1 MSMITKSDK
10 TGGETYDSN
19 VDCCTT
25 HDQSREERRMTRIL
39 IPLNLIAAI
48 AFLLWV
54 HLPDGCRKI
63 PVPAYGE
70 KDRSEG
76 RLAEQLFHRE
86 LQMASLRPVTEDY
99 LTLLSLK
106 ATLKVAN
113 PVSNPLLGSWADNA
127 SSPCVWSGITCN
139 IVGGQTRV
147 TTVDLSNKTLHGF
160 IPLELTNLT
169 ALVSLF
175 LPMNSFTGTIPPE
188 IGSLSYLTSLD
199 LSINT
204 LSGPIPTSLGSL
216 TNLQFLNLQQNNLTG
231 GIPPELLSNCGNL
244 KRLNISNNLYLGG
257 LLPVGWKNCQNLTHL
272 DLMITAMG
280 KTISLELGELPGL
293 QHLNLGENNFTGEIP
308 YALFA
313 NCGELNFL
321 DLSLNQ
327 LVGPIPAEVG
337 NCSKLTVAMFSQNN
351 LTSIPLEI
359 GRLTNLNWLFL
370 GKNKFVGEVPSQLI
384 TLTNLTILDLKA
396 NSFSGSIPAFLSKL
410 KALEYLYLQRNMFN
424 GSIPPELSELS
435 NLIYFDLSD
444 NLFTGPIPSSL
455 GNLSTTMQFLFLASN
470 FFTGRIP
477 PELGNLIN
485 LQLLE
490 IGENQLTGSI
500 PGSIFN
506 LPKLIWLRL
515 ANNFLSGP
523 IPDEMSNS
531 TSLMW
536 LNLFNN
542 LLSGPFPQNLTLVSS
557 TAPQTFRMNIDNLPY
572 LPKQLGDKDTVVRW
586 LPRLG
591 FPFSGVPGILTRDN
605 SQVFWNTLI
614 VRGTTKDPTCIY
626 LSPFSGNGYIQVSN
640 NHLSGSLPPSL
651 GEMPNII
658 SFHMSNNNFTGKIPE
673 VFNKAGMSFLELDNN
688 SLTGPI
694 PPNMNEMKC
703 ALIIQLDR
711 NNLSGSIPPTL
722 DQCQQLALFNVSYN
736 PQLSGPIPTQFQFA
750 TFIDSSYLGD
760 SLLCSPPSGSNE
772 ASTVLPLC
780 KAPDQF
786 PPGGFVPSQNPPRR
800 ESKLTTPTIV
810 GIVLAS
816 VLGALVIGLAGF
828 CLIGRSAPV
837 KTASDDFS
845 DDGQD
850 SQRFADTSVHVS
862 LFSVELPKQLTYTDL
877 LMATKNFDEGNVV
890 GSGGFGVVY
899 RAKLMDGSLVAIK
912 KLIQEGP
919 QADREFLAEMETL
932 GHVHHDNLVPL
943 LGCSTFGS
951 EKLLVYRFMANGS
964 LDDWLHERPNG
975 AQMLGWPL
983 RLNIALGMA
992 KGLKFLHHN
1001 CSPPIIHRDMK
1012 ASNILLDENFEPRL
1026 TDFGLARVLGAQD
1039 THVST
1044 IVAGTLGYVPPEY
1057 CQTWRA
1063 TIKGDVYSFGVV
1075 LLELV
1080 TGKRPMDAEYND
1092 KNCNNIVEWVIALIK
1107 EGSQTEAY
1115 DHTVAS
1121 SGSPVELLQFLK
1133 LATWCTEDLPI
1144 KRPTMREV
1152 LKALE
1157 EIKGGNYAKSEA
1169 ERKS

>member
-1 MSMITKSDK
+1 
-10 TGGETYDSN
+10 
-19 VDCCTT
+19 
-25 HDQSREERRMTRIL
+25 MT
-39 IPLNLIAAI
+39 
-48 AFLLWV
+48 
-54 HLPDGCRKI
+54 
-63 PVPAYGE
+63 
-70 KDRSEG
+70 
-76 RLAEQLFHRE
+76 
-86 LQMASLRPVTEDY
+86 SLPVTQDHQA
-99 LTLLSLK
+99 LLSLK
-106 ATLKVAN
+106 TRLQVAN
-113 PVSNPLLGSWADNA
+113 PASSPLLGSWAHNVTN
-127 SSPCVWSGITCN
+127 PCLWSGITCN
-139 IVGGQTRV
+139 LVGGVTRV
-147 TTVDLSNKTLHGF
+147 TTVDLSNKTLGGL

-175 LPMNSFTGTIPPE
+175 LQMNSFTGTIPPE
-188 IGSLSYLTSLD
+188 IGTLSYLTSLD
-199 LSINT
+199 LSNNK
-204 LSGPIPTSLGSL
+204 LSGPIPISFGGL
-216 TNLQFLNLQQNNLTG
+216 TKLQFLNLEHNNLTG
-231 GIPPELLSNCGNL
+231 GIPPEVLSICGDL
-244 KRLNISNNLYLGG
+244 KRLNISSNADLGG
-257 LLPVGWKNCQNLTHL
+257 RLPAGWKNCQNLTHL
-272 DLMITAMG
+272 DLMITAMAG
-280 KTISLELGELPGL
+280 TISLELGELPGL
-293 QHLNLGENNFTGEIP
+293 QHLNLGENHFTGAIP
-308 YALFA
+308 NALFA

-327 LVGPIPAEVG
+327 LVGAIPAEVG

-359 GRLTNLNWLFL
+359 GRLTSLNWLFL
-370 GKNKFVGEVPSQLI
+370 GQNNFVGEVPSQLSI
-384 TLTNLTILDLKA
+384 LTNLTILDLKA
-396 NSFSGSIPAFLSKL
+396 NLFSGSIPPFLSQL
-410 KALEYLYLQRNMFN
+410 KSLQYLFLQRNMFT
-424 GSIPPELSELS
+424 GSIPPEFSALS

-444 NLFTGPIPSSL
+444 NLLTGPIPSSL
-455 GNLSTTMQFLFLASN
+455 GSLSTTMKFLFLASN
-470 FFTGRIP
+470 FFTSIP
-477 PELGNLIN
+477 AELGNLIN

-490 IGENQLTGSI
+490 IGDNQLTGSI

-515 ANNFLSGP
+515 ANNRLSGP
-523 IPDEMSNS
+523 IPNEISNS

-542 LLSGPFPQNLTLVSS
+542 TLSGPFPQNLASISS
-557 TAPQTFRMNIDNLPY
+557 TAPQTFQINIDSLLY

-586 LPRLG
+586 LPRHG
-591 FPFSGVPGILTRDN
+591 FPYSAVSGILTRDN
-605 SQVFWNTLI
+605 SQTFWNYLM
-614 VRGTTKDPTCIY
+614 RGTNQNPSCLYVEI
-626 LSPFSGNGYIQVSN
+626 FSGNGYIQVSN
-640 NHLSGSLPPSL
+640 NHLSGRLPPSL
-651 GEMPNII
+651 GEIPNVI
-658 SFHMSNNNFTGKIPE
+658 SFHMSNNNFTGAIPP
-673 VFNKAGMSFLELDNN
+673 VFTTKGMTFLELDNN

-694 PPNMNEMKC
+694 PDNLDQMKC
-703 ALIIQLDR
+703 ALIIQLDH
-711 NNLSGSIPPTL
+711 NNLSGRIPTTL
-722 DQCQQLALFNVSYN
+722 QLCQQLTIFNVSYN
-736 PQLSGPIPTQFQFA
+736 PQLSGPVPTQNQFA
-750 TFIDSSYLGD
+750 TFSSSSYLGD
-760 SLLCSPPSGSNE
+760 DLLCSPLSRDNESASN
-772 ASTVLPLC
+772 TLPFC
-780 KAPDQF
+780 KVPNQL
-786 PPGGFVPSQNPPRR
+786 PPGTYAPSQNTPRK
-800 ESKLTTPTIV
+800 ESKLTTSTIV
-810 GIVLAS
+810 GVVLAS
-816 VLGALVIGLAGF
+816 VLAALVFGLAGF
-828 CLIGRSAPV
+828 CLIGRPAPV
-837 KTASDDFS
+837 KTESNELSDD
-845 DDGQD
+845 DGKD
-850 SQRFADTSVHVS
+850 SQRFADSTVHLS

-877 LMATKNFDEGNVV
+877 LMATNNFDEGNVV

-919 QADREFLAEMETL
+919 KADREFLAEMETL

-1026 TDFGLARVLGAQD
+1026 TDFGLARVLGAQE

-1063 TIKGDVYSFGVV
+1063 TIKGDVYSLGVV
-1075 LLELV
+1075 LLELI
-1080 TGKRPMDAEYND
+1080 TGRRPMDAAYND
-1092 KNCNNIVEWVIALIK
+1092 KNCGNIVEWVIALIK
-1107 EGSQTEAY
+1107 EGSQKAAY
-1115 DHTVAS
+1115 DPIVAS

-1157 EIKGGNYAKSEA
+1157 VIKSGNYARSEA